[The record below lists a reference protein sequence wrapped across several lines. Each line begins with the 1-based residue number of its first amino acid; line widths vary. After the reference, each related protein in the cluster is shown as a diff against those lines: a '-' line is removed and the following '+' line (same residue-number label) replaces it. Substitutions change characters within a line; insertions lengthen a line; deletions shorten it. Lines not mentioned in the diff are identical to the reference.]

1 MEAIIEENW
10 GKPRI
15 IAVIFEGNEYVCEH
29 AESIIRK
36 YLGFYHE
43 MYYPDSNEL
52 SHEYLKEKNINLL
65 ITNYPEYATEYLLDV
80 ESVLLKS
87 IPDAADWNH
96 LLNRINPRILR
107 LVVLDNT

>member
-1 MEAIIEENW
+1 M
-10 GKPRI
+10 
-15 IAVIFEGNEYVCEH
+15 
-29 AESIIRK
+29 
-36 YLGFYHE
+36 
-43 MYYPDSNEL
+43 
-52 SHEYLKEKNINLL
+52 KNINLL

>member
-1 MEAIIEENW
+1 
-10 GKPRI
+10 
-15 IAVIFEGNEYVCEH
+15 
-29 AESIIRK
+29 
-36 YLGFYHE
+36 

-52 SHEYLKEKNINLL
+52 SHEYLKEKNINFL
-65 ITNYPEYATEYLLDV
+65 ITNYSEYATEYLLDV

-87 IPDAADWNH
+87 IPDAADWNY